1 MTIRFEVRGVLAFWI
16 LWKLSITSNNHV
28 SRFLR
33 CREQLSDSFSLVRQN
48 QIRPDVGQRL
58 EDELSQV
65 HPRVRQL
72 QSFVVDLAIAAV
84 QEVDVYCTR
93 DVFLMIA
100 LPA

>member
-1 MTIRFEVRGVLAFWI
+1 MPRAIVG
-16 LWKLSITSNNHV
+16 
-28 SRFLR
+28 
-33 CREQLSDSFSLVRQN
+33 QFSLVRQN
-48 QIRPDVGQRL
+48 QVRPDVGQRL
-58 EDELSQV
+58 ENKFSQV

-84 QEVDVYCTR
+84 EKIDVDRTR